1 MIKEKLLTL
10 PKKPGCYLM
19 KDKEGTIIY
28 VGKAINLY
36 NRVNSYFRG
45 AHDYKTTKLVSSIV
59 DFDYIVT
66 KSEKEALI
74 LEYNLI
80 KQYDPYFNI
89 VFKDDKSYPYIL
101 LSDSPEPYVSIIR
114 LKKNQKVKGRLFG
127 PFPDVGAARNTL
139 DILNKLYPTRKCE
152 RMQDSLCLYYH
163 IKSCLGYCE
172 IEADKN
178 ECKNI
183 KNRITGFLKGET
195 AETLKDLKTRMN
207 EASENLNFEEALKY
221 RDLIN
226 DINNVTSK
234 QDVQINSKEDF
245 DVFSYA
251 VEDGYISI
259 TGLFIRNGKLLS
271 SNRFIDYLICDAPN
285 FVSSYIYQYYE
296 INPKPKNLFVDN
308 DILVYLD
315 GAIED
320 LNVNTVS
327 RGKKY
332 QLLKQARL
340 NSEEYL
346 KQNRKIVTRKED
358 YSRNLE
364 EEFKRIFKSDIKR
377 IELFDNSHTGGVN
390 TVAAMVVYK
399 DFKPSKKDYR
409 LFKLEEGADD
419 LKSMKEV
426 MYRRYFRVLSENLE
440 RPDLIIVDGA
450 RIQIEAAKEILTSL
464 DLDITLCGL
473 GKDDHHNTAYLMDA
487 ELNKIDIDPDSNL
500 FFFLASMQ
508 DEVHRFAINY
518 HKKLRQKNMYRSKLD
533 GIEGLGEKSR
543 LKLLR
548 KYKTITNISRQSVEE
563 LSTVLPLKVAERLYN
578 SLRENKNDT
587 EPE

>member
-1 MIKEKLLTL
+1 MIKDKLSTL
-10 PKKPGCYLM
+10 PEKPGCYLM
-19 KDKEGTIIY
+19 KDLNNKVIY
-28 VGKAINLY
+28 VGKAINLK

-45 AHDYKTTKLVSSIV
+45 AHDYKTTKLVSNIK

-178 ECKNI
+178 ECENI

>member
-178 ECKNI
+178 ECENI

-315 GAIED
+315 GAIEN

-487 ELNKIDIDPDSNL
+487 DFNKIEIDPDSNL

>member
-139 DILNKLYPTRKCE
+139 DILNKLFPTRKCE

-178 ECKNI
+178 ECENI

>member
-178 ECKNI
+178 ECENI

-315 GAIED
+315 GAIEN

-364 EEFKRIFKSDIKR
+364 EEFKRIFKIDVKR

>member
-178 ECKNI
+178 ECENI

-315 GAIED
+315 GAIEN

-487 ELNKIDIDPDSNL
+487 DLNKIDIDPDSNL

>member
-45 AHDYKTTKLVSSIV
+45 VHDYKTTKLVSSIV

-178 ECKNI
+178 ECENI

>member
-178 ECKNI
+178 ECENI
-183 KNRITGFLKGET
+183 KNRITAFLKGET
-195 AETLKDLKTRMN
+195 AETLKDLKARMN

-399 DFKPSKKDYR
+399 VFKPSKKDYR

>member
-178 ECKNI
+178 ECENI
-183 KNRITGFLKGET
+183 KNRITAFLKGET

>member
-80 KQYDPYFNI
+80 KQYVPYFNI

-127 PFPDVGAARNTL
+127 PFPDVGAGRNTL

-178 ECKNI
+178 ECENI
-183 KNRITGFLKGET
+183 EHRIPGFLKGET
-195 AETLKDLKTRMN
+195 AETLKDLKARMN
-207 EASENLNFEEALKY
+207 EASENLNFEEALKF

>member
-19 KDKEGTIIY
+19 KDKNGTIIY

-178 ECKNI
+178 ECENI

-487 ELNKIDIDPDSNL
+487 DFNKIEIDPDSNL

>member
-178 ECKNI
+178 ECENI

-195 AETLKDLKTRMN
+195 AETLKDLKARMN

-563 LSTVLPLKVAERLYN
+563 LSTDLPLKVAERLYN

>member
-114 LKKNQKVKGRLFG
+114 LKKNQNVKGRLFG

-172 IEADKN
+172 IEADKI
-178 ECKNI
+178 ECENI

-578 SLRENKNDT
+578 SLRENENDT

>member
-178 ECKNI
+178 ECENI

-195 AETLKDLKTRMN
+195 AETLKDLKARMN

-234 QDVQINSKEDF
+234 QDVQINTKEDF

-315 GAIED
+315 GAIEN

-487 ELNKIDIDPDSNL
+487 DLNKIEIDPDSNL

>member
-178 ECKNI
+178 ECENI

-315 GAIED
+315 GAIEN

-487 ELNKIDIDPDSNL
+487 DFNKIDIDPDFNL

>member
-19 KDKEGTIIY
+19 KDKNGTIIY

-178 ECKNI
+178 ECENI

-195 AETLKDLKTRMN
+195 AETLKDLKARMN

>member
-19 KDKEGTIIY
+19 KNKEGTIIY

-45 AHDYKTTKLVSSIV
+45 AHDYKTTKLVSSIA

-178 ECKNI
+178 ECENI

>member
-45 AHDYKTTKLVSSIV
+45 AHDYKTTKMVSSIV

-178 ECKNI
+178 ECENI

-195 AETLKDLKTRMN
+195 AETLKDLKARMN

-487 ELNKIDIDPDSNL
+487 DFNKIEIDPDSNL

>member
-114 LKKNQKVKGRLFG
+114 LKKNQKVKGKLFG

-178 ECKNI
+178 ECENI

-340 NSEEYL
+340 NGEEYL

>member
-178 ECKNI
+178 ECENI

-195 AETLKDLKTRMN
+195 AETLKDLKARMN

-315 GAIED
+315 GAIKD

>member
-178 ECKNI
+178 ECENI

-487 ELNKIDIDPDSNL
+487 HLNKIDIDPDSNL

>member
-178 ECKNI
+178 ECENI

-315 GAIED
+315 GAIEN

-409 LFKLEEGADD
+409 LFKLEEGAND

-487 ELNKIDIDPDSNL
+487 DFNKIEIDPDSNL

>member
-19 KDKEGTIIY
+19 KDKNGTIIY

-178 ECKNI
+178 ECENI

>member
-178 ECKNI
+178 ECENI

-426 MYRRYFRVLSENLE
+426 MYRRYFKVLTENLE

>member
-45 AHDYKTTKLVSSIV
+45 AHDYKTTKLVSSII

-178 ECKNI
+178 ECENI

-315 GAIED
+315 GAIEN

-578 SLRENKNDT
+578 SLRENENDT

>member
-178 ECKNI
+178 ECENI

-315 GAIED
+315 GAIEN

-364 EEFKRIFKSDIKR
+364 EEFKRIFKSEIKR

-473 GKDDHHNTAYLMDA
+473 GKDDHHNTAFLMDA
-487 ELNKIDIDPDSNL
+487 DLNKIDIDPDSNL

>member
-178 ECKNI
+178 ECENI

-315 GAIED
+315 GAIEN

-426 MYRRYFRVLSENLE
+426 MYRRYFKVLTENLE